1 MKRDLPVEI
10 IRSTRRKRTVE
21 AQIVNGTIR
30 VHVPA
35 RMKQSEV
42 DRYTAELV
50 ARLQRAEA
58 SDRIDLVARAT
69 VLAHRYQLPLPKSIR
84 FVDNQKSQWGSC
96 TPSTGDIRLSTRLTQ
111 FPPWVLDYVIVHE
124 LAHLVEFHHNAKFN
138 ALVDQYPKAERARGF
153 LTGVHYSPDDEGD
166 GDPVDVVGPVDGV
179 DAVEDDPVET
189 QRVVPER
196 VVPPMRQQPVR
207 PPKPRVIA
215 ESDYKPTLF

>member
-1 MKRDLPVEI
+1 MNNNLPVEI
-10 IRSTRRKRTVE
+10 VRSTRRKRTVE

-35 RMKQSEV
+35 RMKQSDV

-69 VLAHRYQLPLPKSIR
+69 VLARRYKLPLPKSIR
-84 FVDNQKSQWGSC
+84 FADNQKSQWGSC
-96 TPSTGDIRLSTRLTQ
+96 TPSTGDIRLSSRLTQ

-124 LAHLVEFHHNAKFN
+124 LAHLVEFHHNVKFN

-153 LTGVHYSPDDEGD
+153 LTGVHYAVGDDHVD
-166 GDPVDVVGPVDGV
+166 SDPVDVV
-179 DAVEDDPVET
+179 ASERT
-189 QRVVPER
+189 VPS
-196 VVPPMRQQPVR
+196 MIQQPVR
-207 PPKPRVIA
+207 PRPRTV
-215 ESDYKPTLF
+215 EGDDYRSTLF

>member
-1 MKRDLPVEI
+1 MTMPRDLPVEI
-10 IRSTRRKRTVE
+10 VRSTRRKRTVE

-58 SDRIDLVARAT
+58 SAHIDLDARAT
-69 VLAHRYQLPLPKSIR
+69 VLARRYKLPLPKSIR

-96 TPSTGDIRLSTRLTQ
+96 TPSTGDIRLSSRLTQ

-153 LTGVHYSPDDEGD
+153 LTGVHYSPDDQGD
-166 GDPVDVVGPVDGV
+166 GDPVDRVEPDVIDLVAPEVGAAEAGEPDHG
-179 DAVEDDPVET
+179 AAEP
-189 QRVVPER
+189 R
-196 VVPPMRQQPVR
+196 VPPMRQQPVD
-207 PPKPRVIA
+207 VVA
-215 ESDYKPTLF
+215 ADYKPTLF

>member
-1 MKRDLPVEI
+1 MSTDLPVEI
-10 IRSTRRKRTVE
+10 VRSARRKRTVE

-58 SDRIDLVARAT
+58 SERIDLTARAT
-69 VLAHRYQLPLPKSIR
+69 VLARRYKLPTPKSIR

-96 TPSTGDIRLSTRLTQ
+96 TPANSEIRLSSRLTQ
-111 FPPWVLDYVIVHE
+111 FPSWVLDYVIVHE
-124 LAHLVEFHHNAKFN
+124 LAHLVEFHHNAKFT

-153 LTGVHYSPDDEGD
+153 LIGVHYAPDGDDVDEGAVDDEIGGAID
-166 GDPVDVVGPVDGV
+166 GAAVAAVAAA
-179 DAVEDDPVET
+179 DAVDE
-189 QRVVPER
+189 
-196 VVPPMRQQPVR
+196 
-207 PPKPRVIA
+207 A
-215 ESDYKPTLF
+215 DYRPTLF

>member
-1 MKRDLPVEI
+1 MDNNLPVEI
-10 IRSTRRKRTVE
+10 VRSTRRKRTVE
-21 AQIVNGTIR
+21 AQIINGTIR

-35 RMKQSEV
+35 RMKQSDV

-69 VLAHRYQLPLPKSIR
+69 VLARRFKLPLPKSIR
-84 FVDNQKSQWGSC
+84 FVDNQKTQWGSC
-96 TPSTGDIRLSTRLTQ
+96 TPSSGDIRLSSRLTQ

-153 LTGVHYSPDDEGD
+153 LTGVHYSTDDHGD
-166 GDPVDVVGPVDGV
+166 RDPVDVIDPVDVVSPVD
-179 DAVEDDPVET
+179 
-189 QRVVPER
+189 VVAPER
-196 VVPPMRQQPVR
+196 TVPPMRQPPVR
-207 PPKPRVIA
+207 PRRRPRAVA
-215 ESDYKPTLF
+215 DGDYRPTLF

>member
-1 MKRDLPVEI
+1 MPNLPVEI
-10 IRSTRRKRTVE
+10 VRSARRKRTVE
-21 AQIVNGTIR
+21 AQIINGTIR

-58 SDRIDLVARAT
+58 SDRIDLDARAM
-69 VLAHRYQLPLPKSIR
+69 VLARRYKLPLPKSIR

-96 TPSTGDIRLSTRLTQ
+96 TPSSGDIRLSSRLTQ

-138 ALVDQYPKAERARGF
+138 ALVDRYPKAERARGF
-153 LTGVHYSPDDEGD
+153 LTGVHYSTDDHGD
-166 GDPVDVVGPVDGV
+166 TDPVDIVEPEVVAPQPVAPVD
-179 DAVEDDPVET
+179 T
-189 QRVVPER
+189 I
-196 VVPPMRQQPVR
+196 PPMVQRPVR
-207 PPKPRVIA
+207 PRPRANAVDVDVS
-215 ESDYKPTLF
+215 ERDYRPTLF

>member
-1 MKRDLPVEI
+1 MAASLPVEI
-10 IRSTRRKRTVE
+10 VRSTRRKRTVE

-58 SDRIDLVARAT
+58 SDRIDLVARSG
-69 VLAHRYQLPLPKSIR
+69 VLARRYKLPLPKSIR

-96 TPSTGDIRLSTRLTQ
+96 TPATGEIRLSSRLTQ
-111 FPPWVLDYVIVHE
+111 FPSWVLDYVIVHE
-124 LAHLVEFHHNAKFN
+124 LAHLVEFHHNAKFL

-153 LTGVHYSPDDEGD
+153 LTGVHYSPDGNSEGD
-166 GDPVDVVGPVDGV
+166 VDDEAVGNNAVD
-179 DAVEDDPVET
+179 DDTVIDLTESAT
-189 QRVVPER
+189 VSRVPNMVLSDK
-196 VVPPMRQQPVR
+196 V
-207 PPKPRVIA
+207 A
-215 ESDYKPTLF
+215 LDYKPTLF